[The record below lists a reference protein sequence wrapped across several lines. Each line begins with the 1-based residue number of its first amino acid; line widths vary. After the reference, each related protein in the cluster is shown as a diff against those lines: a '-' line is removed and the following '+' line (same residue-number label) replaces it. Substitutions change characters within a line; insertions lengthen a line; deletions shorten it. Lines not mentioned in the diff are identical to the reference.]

1 LAKAFVAMKKNR
13 LIILGGAMGL
23 GLVAALVVLSREN
36 APIPQPERI
45 IEKVVIDS
53 VDVLVTRQ
61 EVAAGLSLEPA
72 SLVWR
77 EWPIEASRGLITR
90 TDRPNAITELSGA
103 MARNTLA
110 AGEPVRPDRLLE
122 KGSRFMSV
130 MLAPGKR
137 ALAIPLD
144 QGGGTAAGGFV
155 LPNDYVD
162 VIRVENSAQ
171 RGTSSQIILRNVRV
185 LAIGPNVGEKAG
197 EKVALGQ
204 TATLELAPEQA
215 EFLVS
220 AMQGATI
227 VLTLRSITESGS
239 RKGDNEKS
247 PTPARTIIRAGIA
260 TAF

>member
-1 LAKAFVAMKKNR
+1 
-13 LIILGGAMGL
+13 
-23 GLVAALVVLSREN
+23 
-36 APIPQPERI
+36 
-45 IEKVVIDS
+45 
-53 VDVLVTRQ
+53 
-61 EVAAGLSLEPA
+61 
-72 SLVWR
+72 
-77 EWPIEASRGLITR
+77 
-90 TDRPNAITELSGA
+90 
-103 MARNTLA
+103 
-110 AGEPVRPDRLLE
+110 
-122 KGSRFMSV
+122 
-130 MLAPGKR
+130 
-137 ALAIPLD
+137 
-144 QGGGTAAGGFV
+144 V